1 MTAFNP
7 IRVIKSY
14 TMTLDAPPAEVFPLL
29 CPVREYEWIEPW
41 SCDMVFSESGLAENH
56 AVFRT
61 HFPAQG
67 GEETW
72 IVCRYEK
79 DRAIAFIRL
88 VPGFKVNRLD
98 IDLTADKK
106 STVLVWTHIFTGL
119 SETGNQWIRCLND
132 EAFRS
137 EKAALGKMLNHY
149 LKTGSMLKMA
159 DLDLETNPY
168 GPKNTH

>member
-7 IRVIKSY
+7 IRVTRSY
-14 TMTLDAPPAEVFPLL
+14 SMTVDAPPAAVFPLL

-72 IVCRYEK
+72 VVCRYEK

-98 IDLTADKK
+98 IDLTAARNG
-106 STVLVWTHIFTGL
+106 TVLVWTHTYTGL
-119 SETGNQWIRCLND
+119 SEPGNQWIRDLTD

-159 DLDLETNPY
+159 DLETNPY
-168 GPKNTH
+168 GPQNTH

>member
-7 IRVIKSY
+7 IRVTRSY
-14 TMTLDAPPAEVFPLL
+14 TMTADAPPAEVFPLL

-41 SCDMVFSESGLAENH
+41 SCDIIFSESGLAENH

-61 HFPAQG
+61 RFPAQG

-88 VPGFKVNRLD
+88 VPGFKINRLD
-98 IDLTADKK
+98 IDLTAASDR
-106 STVLVWTHIFTGL
+106 TVLVWTHTYTGL
-119 SETGNQWIRCLND
+119 SEPGNQWIRDLTD

-159 DLDLETNPY
+159 DLYLETNPY
-168 GPKNTH
+168 GPKSTH